1 MSSIIEVVAL
11 ALQRTS
17 DSRFM
22 LARRGPNESG
32 AGYWEFPGGKVE
44 RGETQ
49 RQALVREIGEELS
62 LKIKPELLVLVAQ
75 NDHQYGAKVFRI
87 FLWKCVINADPLVSL
102 IDHDQ
107 IMWCDSF
114 EMRALKVSAGDV
126 TFIEKLL

>member
-11 ALQRTS
+11 ALQRSS

-44 RGETQ
+44 RGETH

-62 LKIKPELLVLVAQ
+62 LKIEPEQLELVAQ

-87 FLWKCVINADPLVSL
+87 FLWKYVITADPLVSL
-102 IDHDQ
+102 VDHDQ

-126 TFIEKLL
+126 VFIEKLL